1 MPSARKLD
9 ANVRAETMGRYG
21 VFCWQGRKGSRSLRS
36 IPFMQKLLPS
46 RASRRPR
53 RSRTVAYTGPQLSH
67 PMTGGPGPASQW
79 RGLWRRGR
87 KAESEP
93 PEPHGGLE

>member
-21 VFCWQGRKGSRSLRS
+21 VCCWQGRKGSRSLRS

-46 RASRRPR
+46 RA
-53 RSRTVAYTGPQLSH
+53 
-67 PMTGGPGPASQW
+67 PAATEEKSNGCLH
-79 RGLWRRGR
+79 R
-87 KAESEP
+87 AP
-93 PEPHGGLE
+93 PLTPND